1 MPGPAFPSW
10 AYNATLRQS
19 QIVASQAAFNALG
32 SGWSFSPFPD
42 PVPSGVPFD
51 VTGSPTVPIAVP
63 ITDTRLQQILVEA
76 RMLNIMFAH
85 TNNITDDLQT
95 ILRPDVLANDSGIA
109 T

>member
-19 QIVASQAAFNALG
+19 QIVASQAAFNLLG

-63 ITDTRLQQILVEA
+63 VTDTRLQQLLVEA
-76 RMLNIMFAH
+76 RILNLMLAQEL
-85 TNNITDDLQT
+85 NITDDVQAV
-95 ILRPDVLANDSGIA
+95 LRPDVVANDSALA